1 MAYPSPTPF
10 EDLFLCW
17 FLVGAVPQF
26 LVANGV
32 RPADLED
39 SSQTG
44 VDE

>member
-10 EDLFLCW
+10 EDLFLSW
-17 FLVGAVPQF
+17 FLVGMFPQF
-26 LVANGV
+26 VVVDGV